1 MPHPP
6 MTPPGTELRRVRSL
20 IADLDGIV
28 WEADANSMTF
38 TFVSEG
44 VRDILGYEIAEWL
57 DEPSFWADH
66 LHPDDRERLVGRFV
80 HVASAGG
87 SLDEEYRFRAKDGDW
102 VWLRDIG
109 HAVKDVHGIPT
120 FVRGLMVDITK
131 QKTIE
136 EERQDAE
143 GRFQRVVEHLP
154 AIVYLESVAREADGT
169 GHMLYVSPQVEPIL
183 GFAAGDWM
191 SDPVA
196 WARQFHPDD
205 RARIRAEYARVEQT
219 GEPFGSEYRMYTRSG
234 EIRWFRD
241 EATLVRDDHGEP
253 QYWQGIMY
261 DITGERESEERAQES
276 EDRYRTLLEQI
287 PAIVYKEDVTGEGM
301 QVVYINARVEEL
313 LGITPEEWIRD
324 PSVWI
329 TSIHDDD
336 RVAVTAE
343 NERSD
348 AEGDPFQIE
357 YRMHARDGRTVWFR
371 DQAVL
376 VRDDDGEPAYWQ
388 GVMMDITARKEA
400 ESQRSEAEARY
411 RALVEQLPAI
421 AYIDPV
427 EDGPAVYV
435 SPQTELLLG
444 YTPEDWYADAG
455 LWSKIVHPDDR
466 AQMLGGRRGEPQ
478 PTTYRL
484 IAKDGREVWVHDQ
497 ARLVLDDDG
506 RPVYWQGV
514 LIDVT
519 EQRRTQELE
528 RDLERERLEAERL
541 RAEDEMKT
549 TFLQAVSHDLRTP
562 LAAILG
568 LAVTME
574 RDDIDLTI
582 EETRDMSGRIAQNA
596 RKLDRI
602 VSDFLDLERMNRG
615 IAEPHF
621 EPLDIGALVREIVA
635 NSDLVTDRRL
645 ALDVAPITVKAD
657 AAMIERIVEN
667 LLGNTVKHTP
677 GDSRIWVRVERSN
690 DAVLL
695 AVEDDGP
702 GVPPE
707 ERARIFESFR
717 QGSGAASGSGVGLAL
732 VARFAELH
740 DGRAWVQDRVGGGAS
755 FRVLLAT
762 DPTGR
767 PSPLDLTGFEDDQ
780 ATDATSSE
788 ESQA

>member
-28 WEADANSMTF
+28 WEADAHSMTF

-57 DEPSFWADH
+57 DDPGFWADH

-87 SLDEEYRFRAKDGDW
+87 SFDEEYRFLMKDGNW
-102 VWLRDIG
+102 IWLRDIG

-131 QKTIE
+131 QKVIE
-136 EERQDAE
+136 EGRRDAE

-154 AIVYLESVAREADGT
+154 AIVYLESVAREPDGT

-205 RARIRAEYARVEQT
+205 RGRIRAEYARVEQT
-219 GEPFGSEYRMYTRSG
+219 GEPFGAEYRMYTRTG
-234 EIRWFRD
+234 DIRWFRD
-241 EATLVRDDHGEP
+241 EATLVRDDQGEP
-253 QYWQGIMY
+253 RYWQGIMY

-287 PAIVYKEDVTGEGM
+287 PAIVYKQDVTGEGM
-301 QVVYINARVEEL
+301 QVVYINSRVEEL
-313 LGITPEEWIRD
+313 LGITPEEWIGD
-324 PSVWI
+324 PTVWHA
-329 TSIHDDD
+329 SIHDDD
-336 RVAVTAE
+336 RAQVIAE
-343 NERSD
+343 NER
-348 AEGDPFQIE
+348 AVAAGEPFQIE
-357 YRMHARDGRTVWFR
+357 YRMHARDGRVVWFR
-371 DQAVL
+371 DQAAL
-376 VRDDDGEPAYWQ
+376 VRDDDGKPAYWQ
-388 GVMMDITARKEA
+388 GVMTDITARKEA

-427 EDGPAVYV
+427 DGGPTAYV
-435 SPQTELLLG
+435 SPQTEPLLG
-444 YTPEDWYADAG
+444 YTPEDWYADPN
-455 LWSKIVHPDDR
+455 LWSKIVHPEDR
-466 AQMLGGRRGEPQ
+466 ELMQGGRRGEAHPA
-478 PTTYRL
+478 TYRL
-484 IAKDGREVWVHDQ
+484 IAKDGHEVWVHDQ
-497 ARLVLDDDG
+497 ARIVLDDDG
-506 RPVYWQGV
+506 HPVYWQGV

-549 TFLQAVSHDLRTP
+549 TFLHAVSHDLRTP

-574 RDDIDLTI
+574 RDDLDLTI
-582 EETRDMSGRIAQNA
+582 DETRDMSGRIAQNA

-615 IAEPHF
+615 LAEPHF
-621 EPLDIGALVREIVA
+621 ETLDVGGLVREIVA
-635 NSDLVTDRRL
+635 NSELVTDRRL
-645 ALDVAPITVKAD
+645 ALDVAPITIKAD

-677 GDSRIWVRVERSN
+677 GDSRIWVRVERM
-690 DAVLL
+690 DDGVLI

-702 GVPPE
+702 GVPAD
-707 ERARIFESFR
+707 ERARIFEAFR
-717 QGSGAASGSGVGLAL
+717 QGTGAAGGSGVGLAL
-732 VARFAELH
+732 VGRFAELH
-740 DGRAWVQDRVGGGAS
+740 DGRAWVQERMGGGAS
-755 FRVLLAT
+755 FRVLLASDPSGRPHRVDLT
-762 DPTGR
+762 TLEEGQPTGM
-767 PSPLDLTGFEDDQ
+767 G
-780 ATDATSSE
+780 SSE